1 MTTEEPIT
9 QAIVI
14 HPHLL
19 RKFMRYEKDFANLL
33 ALYSFYLY
41 HAQLQKT
48 NQILATNDFVH
59 HKLHWAIER
68 IKRIKRILKELKVID
83 VLQKGVYYYVKLNFI
98 YTKKKVMEILDST
111 ISASKKLIKQVIAK
125 KPTPPKTKTKTIF
138 EKVLEEK
145 SVSPQKIARIQTD
158 IAEIFSNQPYKVNP
172 LAFGKW
178 IGFCEKKKIA
188 YNQNHLKSWLK
199 SLHNRTS
206 IEQLE
211 SINLAIQKG
220 WKSFYIPSIQK
231 SKYQK
236 FLGRSL
242 QMERPCKNL
251 LDIRTKADKFVY
263 VFENVTITV
272 NQPVEVLFGRF
283 G

>member
-1 MTTEEPIT
+1 MTHEEPIT

-19 RKFMRYEKDFANLL
+19 RKFMRYQKDFANLL

-48 NQILATNDFVH
+48 NQILATNEFVH
-59 HKLHWAIER
+59 NKLHWAIER

-83 VLQKGVYYYVKLNFI
+83 VLQKGVYYYIKLNFI

-111 ISASKKLIKQVIAK
+111 ISASKKLLK
-125 KPTPPKTKTKTIF
+125 KVVCQTKTTKTKTLF
-138 EKVLEEK
+138 EKILEEK
-145 SVSPQKIARIQTD
+145 NVTPKKIAFIRESIY
-158 IAEIFSNQPYKVNP
+158 EIFSKKPYKINP
-172 LAFGKW
+172 LALGKW
-178 IGFCEKKKIA
+178 IAFCEQKKIA
-188 YNQNHLKSWLK
+188 YRQKHLKSWIETLD
-199 SLHNRTS
+199 NRTS

-211 SINLAIQKG
+211 SINLAIENS
-220 WKSFYIPSIQK
+220 WKSFYMPSIQK

-242 QMERPCKNL
+242 QMERPCNTL
-251 LDIRTKADKFVY
+251 LDIGNKADKFVY

-272 NQPVEVLFGRF
+272 NQPVEVLFARF